1 MDFSVSDIFKAILK
15 VDKAGLKPMKVLIDE
30 SMVKPSPYK
39 ESRDQANEVTAKQVF
54 GIPMELSDG
63 FVVVPEAGCLAVWNH
78 EPADLRRSLSEDDEV
93 VGHIWEDLQA
103 QEPPQGENASSG
115 QGLGS

>member
-1 MDFSVSDIFKAILK
+1 MDFSVSEIYRAIRR

-30 SMVKPSPYK
+30 SMVKPYPYK
-39 ESRDQANEVTAKQVF
+39 ENRDQTNEVTAQQVF
-54 GIPMELSDG
+54 GIPIELSDG

-93 VGHIWEDLQA
+93 VGHIREDLQA
-103 QEPPQGENASSG
+103 QESPQREDASSG